1 VKQPQRRAGATSA
14 NTPAWMGRPTFGVR
28 VAKAIALTI
37 VVLLVLFP
45 LWTMVATSL
54 AEPQDVI
61 TNGGWVVW
69 PRQPTIAAYTE
80 VLAGGIVTKALLVST
95 GVTIIGTALSL
106 LCTVGLAYALSRPG
120 VYGGRPILLLILVT
134 FLFPPG
140 MVPLF
145 LVVRTAGL
153 FDSYAALVLPFLV
166 NVFNLVVMRA
176 FFQAIPTEL
185 TEAARLDGAGELAIL
200 LRIVLP
206 LSKAVLAVIGLFY
219 AVAYWNRFFEAIIYF
234 NDQTKWPIGTVLRQ
248 YVTGGASITAS
259 TGEAA
264 TATAPQSTQMAV
276 VVLATLPIICVY
288 PFVQRYFVKG
298 VLTGALKA

>member
-1 VKQPQRRAGATSA
+1 MSSA
-14 NTPAWMGRPTFGVR
+14 NYPPWMGRPTPGVR
-28 VAKAIALTI
+28 LAKGVALTV
-37 VVLLVLFP
+37 VVLLVVFP
-45 LWTMVATSL
+45 LWTVVATSL
-54 AEPQDVI
+54 AHPQEVI

-69 PRQPTIAAYTE
+69 PSRPTFDAYSE
-80 VLAGGIVTKALLVST
+80 VLAGGIVTKALMVSA
-95 GVTIIGTALSL
+95 GVTIIGTAVSL
-106 LCTVGLAYALSRPG
+106 LCTICLAYALSRPK
-120 VYGGRPILLLILVT
+120 VYGGRPVLLLILFT

-153 FDSYAALVLPFLV
+153 FDTYAALVLPFVV
-166 NVFNLVVMRA
+166 NVFNLVVMRG
-176 FFQAIPTEL
+176 FFQSLPAEL
-185 TEAARLDGAGELAIL
+185 IEAARIDGAGELSIL

-206 LSKAVLAVIGLFY
+206 LSKAVIAVIGLFY

-276 VVLATLPIICVY
+276 VVLATLPIICIY